1 MAKRERLNTP
11 NKLRFQK
18 REGLI
23 PFMEIFDRPTIQ
35 GEGMVI
41 GQKTI
46 FVRTAFCQYS
56 CSWCFGIPR
65 NYVDGEWGTL
75 DYAIPTVQKR
85 DGSHV
90 KMTEIE
96 VGDEI
101 FTYDENKHLVLTTVK
116 EIMRR
121 NSDDLYEVKFTNSR
135 NQVFFATGDHEFYID
150 GEWIALRD
158 IENSDSFTITKAGE
172 REKLKKFEAIFSY
185 DQLLKIYSMQDALI
199 AKDSHLVTNNYAEYV
214 NAIELVKSQLGSNSQ
229 DRNGNYKADSGQHNF
244 NYLKKAVREG
254 IINKCEVTGITDN
267 LIVHHID
274 GNDRNDDIH
283 NLIVI
288 TRRVHDNVHARGKN
302 FGVELKDGKRSYV
315 SKKKVEQPMETINF
329 RCEPYNTYFANHIY
343 THNCDS
349 KFTWDG
355 TQQPEWITPLD
366 LKERVLN
373 TITLP
378 DGRRN
383 CDHITLTGGNPGLIG
398 KEMEEFIDLMKAE
411 GFQFSMETQ
420 GVNWQDW
427 YTKVDQIVMSPK
439 PPSSGM
445 KTNFRILDKII
456 DKLNEADAN
465 WSLKVVIFDD
475 TDFEYARE
483 VFKRYRE
490 VNTKNPF
497 NVSVGNENATEEGDI
512 SKRLLAK
519 LEWLW
524 NKVLDDPEFND
535 VRPLPQLH
543 TLVWANKRGV

>member
-23 PFMEIFDRPTIQ
+23 PFMEYFGPTIQ

-41 GQKTI
+41 GQKTF

-56 CSWCFGIPR
+56 CDW
-65 NYVDGEWGTL
+65 
-75 DYAIPTVQKR
+75 
-85 DGSHV
+85 
-90 KMTEIE
+90 
-96 VGDEI
+96 
-101 FTYDENKHLVLTTVK
+101 
-116 EIMRR
+116 
-121 NSDDLYEVKFTNSR
+121 
-135 NQVFFATGDHEFYID
+135 
-150 GEWIALRD
+150 
-158 IENSDSFTITKAGE
+158 
-172 REKLKKFEAIFSY
+172 
-185 DQLLKIYSMQDALI
+185 
-199 AKDSHLVTNNYAEYV
+199 
-214 NAIELVKSQLGSNSQ
+214 
-229 DRNGNYKADSGQHNF
+229 
-244 NYLKKAVREG
+244 
-254 IINKCEVTGITDN
+254 
-267 LIVHHID
+267 
-274 GNDRNDDIH
+274 
-283 NLIVI
+283 
-288 TRRVHDNVHARGKN
+288 
-302 FGVELKDGKRSYV
+302 
-315 SKKKVEQPMETINF
+315 
-329 RCEPYNTYFANHIY
+329 
-343 THNCDS
+343 CDS

-512 SKRLLAK
+512 SKRLLDK

-524 NKVLDDPEFND
+524 NKVLDDPVFND